1 MKYLKKRIFIFLSG
15 KKVLI
20 IGAGPCGL
28 RLALETQ
35 LLGNPG
41 GLGRA
46 IGKQRG
52 WGRALDKQGVR
63 VGL

>member
-35 LLGNPG
+35 LLGKQGP
-41 GLGRA
+41 GLG
-46 IGKQRG
+46 
-52 WGRALDKQGVR
+52 
-63 VGL
+63 VGLSMLRLFLSVSLTVS

>member
-35 LLGNPG
+35 LLGKP
-41 GLGRA
+41 
-46 IGKQRG
+46 RG
-52 WGRALDKQGVR
+52 WGRALGKQRG
-63 VGL
+63 